1 MIRALMDTNVILDA
15 LLERSPWDLNAKTL
29 WQIQRSD
36 QFIAFITANSLTDV
50 FYLSRR
56 YAGLEKAWQVVHIIL
71 DQLPIIPIGR
81 NELQLAATLDGNDF
95 EDNLQLACA
104 LYMQLDVIVTRNFS
118 GFNHDSISI
127 LSPQEMLL
135 RLSQEQ

>member
-71 DQLPIIPIGR
+71 VDCP
-81 NELQLAATLDGNDF
+81 
-95 EDNLQLACA
+95 
-104 LYMQLDVIVTRNFS
+104 
-118 GFNHDSISI
+118 H
-127 LSPQEMLL
+127 
-135 RLSQEQ
+135 

>member
-1 MIRALMDTNVILDA
+1 MSGRRELRFPISLEIHNFSVDA
-15 LLERSPWDLNAKTL
+15 P
-29 WQIQRSD
+29 
-36 QFIAFITANSLTDV
+36 
-50 FYLSRR
+50 
-56 YAGLEKAWQVVHIIL
+56 L

-104 LYMQLDVIVTRNFS
+104 LHMQLDVIVTRNFS